1 MDKQLAEAVLLR
13 WSSGLPVSEHNL
25 YKAAEFFGEDPQ
37 LALDEARYWTKL
49 DDYLSRGGPMT
60 QYEKDYFKLATGA
73 IEFYEDLAGFTK
85 IANKYEIPEEEIIL
99 RTLAQ
104 NEFVPYLYK
113 LANDVGPQ
121 QGAQVQQDPAARG
134 EAISQATG
142 NPAALMSQDFQGNTL
157 YRPTPTA
164 PGQVPP
170 GQNGNMDQ
178 LLYQESNKDMI
189 EGQKNE
195 AVKQQMM
202 QQTQQQPQGGS
213 KEQIQQLYNQMTPEE
228 KAQHATP
235 EAAPEELPEIA
246 QYINQVE
253 QQVGTKITDPAQIKK
268 IYGEMQKAKKKEID
282 EAIKMQF
289 QNQADASSA
298 GQFGPVPDRLGGGG
312 GAPGGAPPGG
322 DPGMGGPPPGGPQGG
337 PGAAPPGGGAGGP
350 AKPPGGAGG
359 PPKGP
364 PGGIPKM
371 AGNLQA
377 IRRRTLE
384 KLAFQ
389 RG

>member
-1 MDKQLAEAVLLR
+1 MDIELATAVISR
-13 WSSGLPVSEHNL
+13 WNNGFPVSETSL
-25 YKAAEFFGEDPQ
+25 YKAAHFLGENPD
-37 LALDEARYWTKL
+37 LALAEARYYTAL
-49 DDYLSRGGPMT
+49 DNYLVRGGEMT
-60 QYEKDYFKLATGA
+60 EDEKNHFKLATGA
-73 IEFYEDLAGFTK
+73 IEHYEDLENFTK
-85 IANKYEIPEEEIIL
+85 VANKYHLPEEEVIL
-99 RTLAQ
+99 RALAQ

-113 LANDVGPQ
+113 LADEMGGPQ
-121 QGAQVQQDPAARG
+121 QGAAVQQDPSARG

-142 NPAALMSQDFQGNTL
+142 NPAALLSQDWQGQTL

-178 LLYQESNKDMI
+178 LMYQESNKDMI
-189 EGQKNE
+189 EGQKNQ

-298 GQFGPVPDRLGGGG
+298 GQFGPVPDRLAG
-312 GAPGGAPPGG
+312 GAGGAPGG
-322 DPGMGGPPPGGPQGG
+322 DPGMGGSPPGGPQGG

-364 PGGIPKM
+364 PGGMPKM
-371 AGNLQA
+371 ASNLELL
-377 IRRRTLE
+377 RRRTLE
-384 KLAFQ
+384 KIAFQ
-389 RG
+389 QG